1 MGRLD
6 VIETGRRRRWTPDQ
20 KAAIVAESFSTK
32 VSVCEVAR
40 RHGIASS
47 QLFGW
52 RRDAR
57 LPIEEAGFAPAVLVE
72 SGPETAPCFGGQD
85 APVIVVELASG
96 GRVVVGE
103 RASAAVVSAVLK
115 ALKR

>member
-6 VIETGRRRRWTPDQ
+6 IIETGRRRRWTPDQ

-32 VSVCEVAR
+32 LSVCEVAR
-40 RHGIASS
+40 RHEIAPS

-57 LPIEEAGFAPAVLVE
+57 LPIETGFAPAVLVE
-72 SGPETAPCFGGQD
+72 SGPGAATRLGSQE

-96 GRVVVGE
+96 GRVVIGE

-115 ALKR
+115 ALRR

>member
-32 VSVCEVAR
+32 LSVCEVAR
-40 RHGIASS
+40 RHGIAPS

-57 LPIEEAGFAPAVLVE
+57 LPIEETGFAPAVLVE
-72 SGPETAPCFGGQD
+72 SGRESGSRLGSQE

-96 GRVVVGE
+96 GRVVIGE

-115 ALKR
+115 TLRR